1 MRARSKRRL
10 IRLRLAVVA
19 FLGLACGSSYA
30 QQPTVGDIIAEVRV
44 ARVGSPPK
52 VLMVLLQNRGAT
64 INTAFTDSEGKVGF
78 HSLSAGAYDLV
89 IQDDDYY
96 PASERVAL
104 NPAISQVGY
113 VMITLN
119 PKPSNADVP
128 TSRVAGS
135 NPGIVDLSEYTRN
148 FPKKA
153 VKEYEKGLQA
163 NADKNAETAIRH
175 FQKSI
180 ELAPDFY
187 PAHNE
192 LGLAYMAKSDFP
204 SAQKQFEEVVRLSQ
218 SDAEGSLNL
227 ANVFLLTK
235 RYDEAL
241 KCVQE
246 GLRRQPTSAVGEF
259 ILGSIYQRTGLLPEA
274 ERSLRRALEL
284 DPQMEK
290 VHLQLVNVYLAQNNK
305 PQAVAELQAFLK
317 AFPASPLAP
326 KAKEVLAKLEK

>member
-148 FPKKA
+148 FPK
-153 VKEYEKGLQA
+153 
-163 NADKNAETAIRH
+163 
-175 FQKSI
+175 KSI